1 MAKKYHQCVIK
12 MYRNKDDD
20 LLYWAN
26 NIAGSPQKVK
36 ENIKSIVMAKILG
49 MKLHPHGIIPANFNK
64 DSKDVVTCF
73 YLEERNYQYLEE
85 YRKNLCDLS
94 GSFIS
99 MNTLIKELFRTALE
113 YENNNRQNWSIGFV
127 YGLMQTIPL
136 HGISEQLTS
145 EQPKSSSANMFF
157 SSGIP
162 LSGVADTPVITR
174 NNGTGGPV
182 KTNEVQDIS
191 TNMTDIKSSNELPQN
206 SSDDN
211 IIIHSSDEGAIQK
224 VSTTEKKKLRSDKNL
239 LRLARG
245 NN

>member
-1 MAKKYHQCVIK
+1 
-12 MYRNKDDD
+12 
-20 LLYWAN
+20 
-26 NIAGSPQKVK
+26 
-36 ENIKSIVMAKILG
+36 MAKILG
-49 MKLHPHGIIPANFNK
+49 MNLHPHGIIPANFNK

-145 EQPKSSSANMFF
+145 EQPKSSSANIFF

-174 NNGTGGPV
+174 NGTGGPV

-206 SSDDN
+206 SSD
-211 IIIHSSDEGAIQK
+211 EGAIQK